1 MIRPLL
7 AAVLL
12 VVASVQPAAADRAA
26 LQRFVDDVH
35 TFTAHFEQVQYDEQ
49 GAELARRSGRFAL
62 ARPGRF
68 DWHYQQPYEQRMVC
82 DGERIWNYEP
92 DLAQVTVRTARD
104 ILRDTPVALLAE
116 GANLAERF
124 NIESFGEGSET
135 GLRLQPK
142 TADADFR
149 QIELWLEPSGAPL
162 RMRLH
167 DPLGGI
173 SEIRFSDA
181 TRNPKIDEN
190 QFRFETPS
198 GVEVVDLDTAS

>member
-1 MIRPLL
+1 MIRILTVL
-7 AAVLL
+7 AALS
-12 VVASVQPAAADRAA
+12 VVVVQPAIAAPDV
-26 LQRFVDDVH
+26 LQRFVDEVR
-35 TFTAHFEQVQYDEQ
+35 TFTAQFEQIQYDED
-49 GAELARRSGRFAL
+49 GGELARRSGRFAL

-68 DWHYQQPYEQRMVC
+68 SWHYEQPYEQRMVC

-92 DLAQVTVRTARD
+92 DLAQVTVRAAGD

-124 NIESFGEGSET
+124 EVEAIDGDS
-135 GLRLQPK
+135 GLRLQPR

-149 QIELWLEPSGAPL
+149 QIELWLTPSGTPL

-173 SEIRFSDA
+173 SEIRFSEPA
-181 TRNPKIDEN
+181 RNPEIDGAV
-190 QFRFETPS
+190 FRFRPPA
-198 GVEVVDLDTAS
+198 GVEVVNLDPAG

>member
-1 MIRPLL
+1 MIRTLTL
-7 AAVLL
+7 AAALL
-12 VVASVQPAAADRAA
+12 SAMTQPATASDA
-26 LQRFVDDVH
+26 LQRFVGEVR
-35 TFTAHFEQVQYDEQ
+35 TLTARFEQIQYDEA

-68 DWHYQQPYEQRMVC
+68 SWHYEQPYEQRMVC

-92 DLAQVTVRTARD
+92 DLAQVTVRAAGD

-124 NIESFGEGSET
+124 EVEAIDGDK
-135 GLRLQPK
+135 GLRLRPK
-142 TADADFR
+142 TAEADFR
-149 QIELWLEPSGAPL
+149 QIELWLEASGMPQ

-173 SEIRFSDA
+173 SEIRFSNVA
-181 TRNPKIDEN
+181 HNPKIDAAE
-190 QFRFETPS
+190 FRLRPPA
-198 GVEVVDLDTAS
+198 GVEVVNLDPTG